1 MKTLVLLRHAHAGW
15 ERGGLPDIDRPLDD
29 AGRREAPMIG
39 ERLAKR
45 KLIPDQIICSP
56 AERCLH
62 TAKII
67 APFLQLPASRIEVA
81 EELYNA
87 DPEVLLSIA
96 QLCDN
101 NVSTLMLV
109 GHNPG
114 ITQFANSLTDVPIEN
129 LPTCGAFIAKF
140 DEKAWHQVEPHTGD
154 YVAFE
159 YPKKY

>member
-15 ERGGLPDIDRPLDD
+15 EHGGIPDINRPLDD
-29 AGRREAPMIG
+29 AGRREVPNVG

-45 KLIPDQIICSP
+45 KIVPDQIISSP

-67 APFLQLPASRIEVA
+67 APYLQMPAGRIQIA
-81 EELYNA
+81 DELYNA

-96 QLCDN
+96 QLCDG
-101 NVSTLMLV
+101 NVDCLMLV

-114 ITQFANSLTDVPIEN
+114 ITQFAHSLTDVPIEN
-129 LPTCGAFIAKF
+129 LPTCGALVARF
-140 DEKAWHQVEPHTGD
+140 DIKAWHELEPACGD

-159 YPKKY
+159 HPKKY